1 MFRAPRDIELKKRE
15 KEVKR
20 DKSKTPVIPS
30 SEFMSQEEL
39 WEMLNVKIL
48 SSVRLEKYQTQ

>member
-1 MFRAPRDIELKKRE
+1 MFQVPQDIELKKRE

-20 DKSKTPVIPS
+20 NKSKTPVIPS
-30 SEFMSQEEL
+30 SEFMSREEL

-48 SSVRLEKYQTQ
+48 S

>member
-1 MFRAPRDIELKKRE
+1 MFRVPQNIELKERE

-30 SEFMSQEEL
+30 SEFMTREEL

-48 SSVRLEKYQTQ
+48 F

>member
-1 MFRAPRDIELKKRE
+1 MFRVPQDLELKKRE
-15 KEVKR
+15 EEVKK

-30 SEFMSQEEL
+30 SEFMSREEL

-48 SSVRLEKYQTQ
+48 S

>member
-1 MFRAPRDIELKKRE
+1 MFRAPQDLELKKRE

-30 SEFMSQEEL
+30 SEFMSREEL

-48 SSVRLEKYQTQ
+48 S

>member
-1 MFRAPRDIELKKRE
+1 MFRVPKDLELKKRE
-15 KEVKR
+15 EEEKR

-30 SEFMSQEEL
+30 SEFMSREEL

-48 SSVRLEKYQTQ
+48 S